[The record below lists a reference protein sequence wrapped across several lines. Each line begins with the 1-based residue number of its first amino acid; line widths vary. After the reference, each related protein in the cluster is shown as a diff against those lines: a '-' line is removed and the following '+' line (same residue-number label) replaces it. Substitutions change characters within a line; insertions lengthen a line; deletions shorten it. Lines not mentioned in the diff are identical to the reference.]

1 MRRVTGLI
9 PTRQAAYAGSARDV
23 FRTFLRL
30 GLTSFGGPVAHV
42 GYMRDACVVRRGWV
56 DEARFA
62 QLVALCQFLPG
73 PASSQLGFALGLLR
87 AGWRGGVA
95 AFVAFTLPSAL
106 AMVAFAL
113 LLPRL
118 SASPWLPPAVAG
130 LKLLAVAVV
139 AHAVAGMART
149 LAPDLPR
156 AAIAIASAVLVLT
169 APGGAWLQMAAIALG
184 AVAGLALCRM
194 ETAPPSACQPSPLA
208 GRAAPWLLATWL
220 GLLALALALPPVQSP
235 GPASVFATF
244 YRAGALVFGGGHVVL
259 PLLHDAVV
267 APGWVDTGT
276 FLAGYGAAQAVPGP
290 MFTLAAYLGASLPG
304 PLPAGVLAMIA
315 LVAIFLPGLLL
326 VAAALPLQARLAG
339 RPAAVRAM
347 AGVNAAVV
355 GLLGAALYDPV
366 WREGI
371 RGPTGLGI
379 AAVALVLLASRRVPV
394 PLVVLW
400 CVGASLATSG
410 AR

>member
-1 MRRVTGLI
+1 MTA
-9 PTRQAAYAGSARDV
+9 PPPADTRARAGDAREV

-30 GLTSFGGPVAHV
+30 GLTSFGGPIAHV
-42 GYMRDACVVRRGWV
+42 GYMRGECVVRRGWL

-73 PASSQLGFALGLLR
+73 PASSQLGFALGLSR
-87 AGWRGGVA
+87 AGWRGGLA

-106 AMVAFAL
+106 AMSAFAL
-113 LLPRL
+113 LLPWL
-118 SASPWLPPAVAG
+118 SAGRWLPPVVAG

-139 AHAVAGMART
+139 AHGVAGMART
-149 LAPDLPR
+149 LAADLPR
-156 AAIAIASAVLVLT
+156 ASIAIAAAILVLA
-169 APGGAWLQMAAIALG
+169 APAGAWLQLAAIALG
-184 AVAGLALCRM
+184 AGAGLALRGNAI
-194 ETAPPSACQPSPLA
+194 APHPGRLPLPHSRRVA
-208 GRAAPWLLATWL
+208 LWLLATWL
-220 GLLALALALPPVQSP
+220 ALLAFALALPAPQSP
-235 GPASVFATF
+235 GPASVFTAF
-244 YRAGALVFGGGHVVL
+244 YRAGSLVFGGGHVVL

-267 APGWVDTGT
+267 EPGWIDTGT

-290 MFTLAAYLGASLPG
+290 MFTLAAYLGASLHG

-315 LVAIFLPGLLL
+315 LFAIFLPGLLL

-339 RPAAVRAM
+339 WPAAARAM

-355 GLLGAALYDPV
+355 GLLAAAFYDPV

-371 RGPTGLGI
+371 RGPADLAI

-394 PLVVLW
+394 PVVVLW
-400 CVGASLATSG
+400 CVGASLAAFA